1 MWEQQVYFDYWNG
14 PIIQYINKNQKID
27 YECDLANDIHE
38 NNKKYKNDNY
48 SRKMFVQFVEKS
60 KEDVEKEQLKM
71 TDKNIRDIKDSIL
84 INQKNE
90 IIIDYFRQ
98 RCEDNTPHN
107 IFIDTCLHS

>member
-14 PIIQYINKNQKID
+14 PIIQYINKKSKKID

-48 SRKMFVQFVEKS
+48 SRKMLCPICGKS

-84 INQKNE
+84 INQKN
-90 IIIDYFRQ
+90 
-98 RCEDNTPHN
+98 
-107 IFIDTCLHS
+107 